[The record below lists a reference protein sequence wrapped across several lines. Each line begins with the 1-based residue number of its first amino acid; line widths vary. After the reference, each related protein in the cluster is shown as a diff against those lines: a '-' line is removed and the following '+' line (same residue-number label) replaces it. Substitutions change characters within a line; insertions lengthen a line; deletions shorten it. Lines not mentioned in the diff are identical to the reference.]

1 MIVDIVETGT
11 TLRENDLAVRE
22 TIVPI
27 STRLIANKAN
37 FEFKKAQI
45 EAIVRGLALQT
56 EAKA

>member
-1 MIVDIVETGT
+1 MFPVPTGT

-56 EAKA
+56 EAKT